1 MYKDRWSNKFD
12 IWYLKFKIWD
22 FMKKN
27 YINPSVQVAQI
38 ALESMVLAGSSHA
51 NTMDIHSDIPSDQ
64 WWLRLPVIG
73 YRW

>member
-1 MYKDRWSNKFD
+1 
-12 IWYLKFKIWD
+12 
-22 FMKKN
+22 MKKN

-64 WWLRLPVIG
+64 W
-73 YRW
+73 